1 MSWRSGLRTGVGCD
15 GDMMKIYQEQ
25 YGFGDKVCIKRK
37 EMDNGSTK
45 KRSWRLK
52 FWDAKAAKVGSLW

>member
-1 MSWRSGLRTGVGCD
+1 
-15 GDMMKIYQEQ
+15 MMKIYQER

-37 EMDNGSTK
+37 EMDDGSTK

-52 FWDAKAAKVGSLW
+52 FWDAKAAKVGSSWQF